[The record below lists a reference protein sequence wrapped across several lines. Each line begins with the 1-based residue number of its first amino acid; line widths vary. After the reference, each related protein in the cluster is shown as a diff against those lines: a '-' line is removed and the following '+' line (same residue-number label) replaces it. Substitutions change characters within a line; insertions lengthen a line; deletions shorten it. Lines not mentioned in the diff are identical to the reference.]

1 MADYFLKDLKKDV
14 AEKLDYTQDSV
25 ENILRTAFDIIGNK
39 VAIDGDKVY
48 LIDFLNLEPKD
59 YAAKQA
65 KNPQTGEPMVIAPYR
80 TILCKPTKAMK
91 RKLKSKFEK

>member
-65 KNPQTGEPMVIAPYR
+65 
-80 TILCKPTKAMK
+80 
-91 RKLKSKFEK
+91 